1 MPTNTFKNF
10 GERSNLTA
18 SDSSLELDAGSID
31 NFQSSTRSE
40 DHQDSIRPELSV
52 SNKSKDTP
60 STELESEEEVER
72 EPSTRE
78 PFTVSQF
85 MEVSESS
92 RRLDP
97 TDQLVRRRLEED
109 APT

>member
-1 MPTNTFKNF
+1 MLTNTSKNF
-10 GERSNLTA
+10 GERSNLML
-18 SDSSLELDAGSID
+18 SDSSSELDAGNID
-31 NFQSSTRSE
+31 NSQSSTRSE
-40 DHQDSIRPELSV
+40 DHQDSIRPELSD

-72 EPSTRE
+72 EQSTRV
-78 PFTVSQF
+78 PSMVSQF
-85 MEVSESS
+85 ISVSESS

-97 TDQLVRRRLEED
+97 TDQLVRRRSAED

>member
-18 SDSSLELDAGSID
+18 SDSSLESDAGSID

-40 DHQDSIRPELSV
+40 DHQDSIRPELSD